1 MATLLS
7 SLASPTR
14 ILALEALNGEGLAA
28 VALYLSASTSSPIVV
43 VRDPRP
49 FSALDPALADL
60 ASRRPV
66 AILDRVVPNPRSE
79 DIGAMVEAA
88 RQAFGGQAPGLII
101 GIGGGSALDSAK
113 ALAFMLA
120 NPGDLDDYLGPSAS
134 RKPEAK
140 GPKLALIPT
149 TTGTG
154 SEVTRFGVYTDRV
167 GRKYTLASPLLQPD
181 AALLVAAAVADIPPA
196 LLAATA
202 YDAITHALETLWN
215 RNATPVSDSLAHAA
229 LVELLRLAGPAY
241 EARRGGE
248 TDGPTAALL
257 AAACSAGVAFNVTGT
272 AAIHALSFVLSEEW
286 HQPHGVACAFF
297 TDSVYSINSALPA
310 IRAKLA
316 RVAREVARDAAHDDA
331 RSKPEDS
338 AAKRSAAGEE
348 AFSDDIRAAAWLGE
362 KLVALRRSLG
372 LASTFSDLG
381 VGAAELPES
390 RIASLFDKVQD
401 DQKLKNNAVLIDAQ
415 SMRALVAAKLQ

>member
-14 ILALEALNGEGLAA
+14 ILALEALDGEGLAA

-79 DIGAMVEAA
+79 DIGAMVEAT
-88 RQAFGGQAPGLII
+88 RLAFGGQAPGLVI

-113 ALAFMLA
+113 ALALMLA
-120 NPGDLDDYLGPSAS
+120 NPGDLDDYLGLRAS

-154 SEVTRFGVYTDRV
+154 SEVTRFGVYTDRA

-181 AALLVAAAVADIPPA
+181 AALLVATAVADIPPA

-215 RNATPVSDSLAHAA
+215 RNATPVSDSLAHVA

-241 EARRGGE
+241 EARRGGRI
-248 TDGPTAALL
+248 DGLTAALL

-316 RVAREVARDAAHDDA
+316 LVARDV
-331 RSKPEDS
+331 
-338 AAKRSAAGEE
+338 AGEE
-348 AFSDDIRAAAWLGE
+348 SFSDDIQAAAWLGE
-362 KLVALRRSLG
+362 RLVALRRSLG
-372 LASTFSDLG
+372 LAATFADLG

-401 DQKLKNNAVLIDAQ
+401 DQKLKNNAVFIDAQ
-415 SMRALVAAKLQ
+415 SLRALVAAKLR